1 MEFLGHLLKL
11 GRLESID
18 SVDARLAATWAQ
30 MFGVWLVPAF
40 FLLCVAA
47 IFFYVRFQTRA
58 RPGLRLLLAVSRA
71 LLLCLLLL
79 FLADPILIVRLSHTP
94 RPWFWVLF
102 DGSDSMA
109 IEDEYA
115 DADRQKLDAATGLVP
130 VLASAQV
137 QPPPGNSSATDS
149 TKRPSRQEYVAAMLK
164 KRDGNIL
171 RQLSEKYRLKAFQF
185 ERPDGAGELKTQAD
199 DELIDPAQ
207 WAEQLATIGKV
218 TALGQA

>member
-1 MEFLGHLLKL
+1 MFEVRSSDASWTTIRLTHRAMQFLGHLLKL

-18 SVDARLAATWAQ
+18 SVDRSLAAPWAQ
-30 MFGVWLVPAF
+30 KFGAWLVPAF

-47 IFFYVRFQTRA
+47 IFFYLRFQSRA

-79 FLADPILIVRLSHTP
+79 FLADPILIVHLSHTP

-115 DADRQKLDAATGLVP
+115 DAERQKFDAATGLVP
-130 VLASAQV
+130 APAASGARPQ
-137 QPPPGNSSATDS
+137 GSSSSTDS
-149 TKRPSRQEYVAAMLK
+149 AKRPSRQ
-164 KRDGNIL
+164 
-171 RQLSEKYRLKAFQF
+171 
-185 ERPDGAGELKTQAD
+185 
-199 DELIDPAQ
+199 
-207 WAEQLATIGKV
+207 
-218 TALGQA
+218 